1 MSGFLKRH
9 DVVDALPAAWDDLAA
24 AVWQRRWFLAHAQTT
39 NPCAQRYYTWTEEG
53 ACVAGAIVYELPI
66 DLLTYFPV
74 KLPFPVAPRLRV
86 CGVPASVSC
95 PGLLGPPGRAAR
107 LLAELCAVE
116 AGLFVALNLPPRL
129 PVPDVMTAGPTL
141 PTVTMELP
149 WRSLTEYEGALRAD
163 YRRRFRKIRAR
174 FADCRST
181 TTTCDAYTAAHH
193 AQYLAVLSKSD
204 AKLETLPEA
213 FFRALPADAFEL
225 TTVERDGRLLG
236 WVILLERDLDAAFFM
251 GGMPEDAAR
260 EPDLYFF
267 LTTCVLGRALSRGAR
282 RLDLGQ
288 TAEIPKLRLGGR
300 LEPRLMAVHHPL
312 SAVRLLL
319 AAAAPLL
326 TYHRPVDDHHVF
338 SAPAPEPGDRE
349 RPGAPS

>member
-9 DVVDALPAAWDDLAA
+9 DAVISLPPEWDGLATAA
-24 AVWQRRWFLAHAQTT
+24 WQRRWFLAHAEAT
-39 NPCAQRYYTWTEEG
+39 NPCAQRYYTWTEGG

-74 KLPFPVAPRLRV
+74 RLPISVAPRLRV

-95 PGLLGPPGRAAR
+95 PGLLGTPGRAAR
-107 LLAELCAVE
+107 LLAELCVVE
-116 AGLFVALNLPPRL
+116 DGLFVALNLPPRL
-129 PVPDVMTAGPTL
+129 PVPDVMSAGPTL
-141 PTVTMELP
+141 PTVAMELP
-149 WRSLTEYEGALRAD
+149 WRSLPEYEAALRAD
-163 YRRRFRKIRAR
+163 YRRRFRRIRAR
-174 FADCRST
+174 FADCRVDT
-181 TTTCDAYTAAHH
+181 TACDAYSTAHH
-193 AQYLAVLSKSD
+193 AQYLAVLAKSE

-225 TTVERDGRLLG
+225 TSVERDGRLLG
-236 WVILLERDLDAAFFM
+236 WVILLERDQDAAFFM

-267 LTTCVLGRALSRGAR
+267 LTSCVLERALARSAR
-282 RLDLGQ
+282 RLDFGQ
-288 TAEIPKLRLGGR
+288 TAEVPKLRLGGR

-312 SAVRLLL
+312 AAVRLLL

-338 SAPAPEPGDRE
+338 SAPAPESGDRE